1 MSETR
6 EKRDLVLAPGT
17 YAYMQDVTKGQ
28 IIVFT
33 GPTVINQTAQEVPV
47 IYEPQDGTFC
57 RCGTLEEAVR
67 QAPIAVEGYYLILKN
82 PARKAEHPMEGGR
95 QISPELDVGRKINIP
110 GPCMFALW
118 PGQDALVVRGHH
130 LRSNQY
136 LLVRVYNEEE
146 AKKNWAMAVVK
157 PASSEPGG
165 TAPAPDSAPVAT
177 APVPR
182 DLTVGKQLII
192 RGTEVSFYIP
202 PTGIGVVSE
211 GADESGKP
219 RYVRSALTLERL
231 EYCILVDEN
240 GNKRYERG
248 PRVVFPEPTERVV
261 ESEDGGKKFR
271 AIELNEIQGL
281 HIKVIAP
288 YRDEQSGKTYKE
300 GDELFITGKE
310 TAIYFPRQEHSLI
323 SYDGKSKHFAT
334 AIPAGEARY
343 VMNRMTGALT
353 MAKGPAMLLPD
364 PRTEVI
370 VRRVL
375 SDKQVEL
382 WYPGNQEALEY
393 NRQLRQLLSTA
404 PTTRQGAISEGDYER
419 GMRKAKA
426 EEGVQRA
433 QRGMEQS
440 RVSGDQAVVAG
451 DEFTRG
457 SSYTQPRT
465 VTLDTKFQG
474 VPSTDIW
481 TGYAIMIVSKT
492 GKRRVERGP
501 TTVLLEYDES
511 LEVLDLS
518 TGKPKT
524 TDNLIR
530 TVFLRVM
537 NNKVSDIINVET
549 ADHVSVQIYLSHRVN
564 FEDDPTKWFDV
575 ENYVKFLCDHVRS
588 VLKGAL
594 KKVRVEDFYANS
606 VEIVRDVILGKQAE
620 DGKRH
625 GMFFPENGMRV
636 SDVEVLRVTIGDE
649 RIRQLLE
656 EAQHDVVKS
665 HIELTSAHRGLEVT
679 RQQEQVEREIAE
691 TKALTTRRH
700 HELEVEVIGS
710 QLAVLLAKIGSELRQ
725 AEERKR
731 AEGARQAVLDLGH
744 DGDLGRQ
751 RRATEQGEELARAA
765 QEREIE
771 RLRAE
776 AEAMVSRFQAA
787 QPGFS
792 EALLALSHEETVV
805 KVAEALS
812 VQNFLGGK
820 NFAEVVQKVFAGTPL
835 QPLMERITTPREDGD
850 GRRKKGQPAATP
862 AK

>member
-1 MSETR
+1 MSEAR

-67 QAPIAVEGYYLILKN
+67 QAPIAVEGYYLVLKN
-82 PARKAEHPMEGGR
+82 PARKGEHPMEGGR
-95 QISPELDVGRKINIP
+95 QIAPELDVGRKINIP

-118 PGQDALVVRGHH
+118 PGQDAQVVRGHH

-136 LLVRVYNEEE
+136 LLVRVYNEDE
-146 AKKNWAMAVVK
+146 ARKNWAMAVVK
-157 PASSEPGG
+157 PASPEPG
-165 TAPAPDSAPVAT
+165 TPPTTENIHVAT
-177 APVPR
+177 TAVPR
-182 DLTVGKQLII
+182 DLTVGRLLII

-202 PTGIGVVSE
+202 PTGIGVLPE
-211 GADESGKP
+211 GAENSKP
-219 RYVRSALTLERL
+219 RYVRDALTLERL

-248 PRVVFPEPTERVV
+248 PRVVFPEPTERFV
-261 ESEDGGKKFR
+261 ENKEAGKKFR

-288 YRDEQSGKTYKE
+288 YRDDVAGKSYNE
-300 GDELFITGKE
+300 GDELFITGKD

-343 VMNRMTGALT
+343 MMNRMTGAIT
-353 MAKGPAMLLPD
+353 TIKGPAMLLPD

-375 SDKQVEL
+375 SDKQVNL
-382 WYPGNQEALEY
+382 WYPGNEEALEY
-393 NRQLRQLLSTA
+393 NRQLRQLLVQS

-419 GMRKAKA
+419 GMRKQLAGKDI
-426 EEGVQRA
+426 R
-433 QRGMEQS
+433 RGMEQS
-440 RVSGDQAVVAG
+440 RVSGDQALVA
-451 DEFTRG
+451 DEFSRA

-474 VPSTDIW
+474 VPSTDVW

-492 GKRRVERGP
+492 GKRRVEQGP

-511 LEVLDLS
+511 LEVLELS

-530 TVFLRVM
+530 TVFLRIV

-549 ADHVSVQIYLSHRVN
+549 ADHVSVEIYLSHRVN
-564 FEDDPTKWFDV
+564 FEGDPVKWFDV

-594 KKVRVEDFYANS
+594 KKVRVEDFYANF
-606 VEIVRDVILGKQAE
+606 VDIIRDILLGKAVE
-620 DGKRH
+620 EGKRP

-636 SDVEVLRVTIGDE
+636 CDVEVLRVTIGDE
-649 RIRQLLE
+649 RIRGLLD
-656 EAQHDVVKS
+656 EAQHEVVKS
-665 HIELTSAHRGLEVT
+665 QIELASAQRNLEMT
-679 RQQEQVEREIAE
+679 QAKERIDREIAE
-691 TKALTTRRH
+691 IKTVTTKRH

-710 QLAVLLAKIGSELRQ
+710 QLAVLLSKIGSQLRQ
-725 AEERKR
+725 EEERKR
-731 AEGARQAVLDLGH
+731 AEIARQTVLDLTF
-744 DGDLGRQ
+744 DGDLARLRRQ
-751 RRATEQGEELARAA
+751 TEQQEEMSRAA
-765 QEREIE
+765 QGREIE

-776 AEAMVSRFQAA
+776 AEAMITRFQAA

-792 EALLALSHEETVV
+792 EALLSLSHEETIV

-835 QPLMERITTPREDGD
+835 QPLMERLTAPPRKDGD
-850 GRRKKGQPAATP
+850 RGRREQPP
-862 AK
+862 AR

>member
-1 MSETR
+1 MTAER

-47 IYEPQDGTFC
+47 IYEPKDGTFC
-57 RCGTLEEAVR
+57 RCATLEEAVR
-67 QAPIAVEGYYLILKN
+67 QSPIAVEGYYLILKN

-95 QISPELDVGRKINIP
+95 QIAPELDVGRKINIP

-118 PGQDALVVRGHH
+118 PGQDAQVVRGHH
-130 LRSNQY
+130 LRSNRY
-136 LLVRVYNEEE
+136 LLVRVYNEDE
-146 AKKNWAMAVVK
+146 ARRNWSAAVVK
-157 PASSEPGG
+157 PASPEPGA
-165 TAPAPDSAPVAT
+165 APAPSAPVAT
-177 APVPR
+177 ASVPR
-182 DLTVGKQLII
+182 DLTVGKLLII

-211 GADESGKP
+211 GADEHGKA
-219 RYVRSALTLERL
+219 RYVRDALTLERL

-248 PRVVFPEPTERVV
+248 PAVVFPEPTERFV
-261 ESEDGGKKFR
+261 ENKEGGKKFR

-288 YRDEQSGKTYKE
+288 YRDDDVGKSYKE

-334 AIPAGEARY
+334 AVPAGEARY
-343 VMNRMTGALT
+343 VMNRMTGAIA
-353 MAKGPAMLLPD
+353 MIKGPAMLLPD
-364 PRTEVI
+364 PRTEVM

-375 SDKQVEL
+375 SDKQANL
-382 WYPGNQEALEY
+382 WYPGNSEALEY

-404 PTTRQGAISEGDYER
+404 PTTRQGAISEGDFER
-419 GMRKAKA
+419 GMRKQVAK
-426 EEGVQRA
+426 GI

-440 RVSGDQAVVAG
+440 RVSGDQALAA
-451 DEFTRG
+451 DEFSRAST
-457 SSYTQPRT
+457 YTQPRT

-474 VPSTDIW
+474 VPSIDVW
-481 TGYAIMIVSKT
+481 TGYAIMVVSKT
-492 GKRRVERGP
+492 GKRRVEQGP

-511 LEVLDLS
+511 LEVLELS

-530 TVFLRVM
+530 TVFLRMV
-537 NNKVSDIINVET
+537 NNKVSDIISVET
-549 ADHVSVQIYLSHRVN
+549 SDHVSVEIYLSHRVN
-564 FEDDPTKWFDV
+564 FEGDPMRWFDV

-606 VEIVRDVILGKQAE
+606 VDIIRDIILGRQDK
-620 DGKRH
+620 DGKRA
-625 GMFFPENGMRV
+625 GMAFEENGMRV
-636 SDVEVLRVTIGDE
+636 CDVEVLRVTIGDD
-649 RIRQLLE
+649 RIRELLDE
-656 EAQHDVVKS
+656 TQHEVVKS
-665 HIELTSAHRGLEVT
+665 NIELTNAKRNLEVT
-679 RQQEQVEREIAE
+679 QAKEKIDREIAE
-691 TKALTTRRH
+691 TKAVTTKRH

-710 QLAVLLAKIGSELRQ
+710 QLAVFLAKIGSQLRQ
-725 AEERKR
+725 EEDHKR
-731 AEGARQAVLDLGH
+731 AEEARQAVLDMTF
-744 DGDLGRQ
+744 DSDLARQ
-751 RRATEQGEELARAA
+751 RRNAEQQESLARAA
-765 QEREIE
+765 QEREVQ

-776 AEAMVSRFQAA
+776 AEAMIARFQAA

-792 EALLALSHEETVV
+792 EALLTLSHEETIV

-820 NFAEVVQKVFAGTPL
+820 SFTDVVQKVFAGTPL
-835 QPLMERITTPREDGD
+835 QPLMERLTKPARGD
-850 GRRKKGQPAATP
+850 GSRKEAPAV
-862 AK
+862 